1 MLVVEELSR
10 VSPKRNTALTIGVFD
25 GVHLGHQLLVSK
37 VKEKAAAAN
46 LDSVVVTF
54 LHHPRLVLGR
64 QSHITFITSV
74 EERISLLE
82 KMGVSHVVALSFT
95 HELARL
101 SPREFITL
109 LMDYLK
115 MREMIIGPDF
125 ALGKGRSGN
134 IASLQAL
141 GVELGFG
148 IEVVPPLLYQ
158 GEVVSSTAVR
168 GALARGEVNKMN
180 KLLGRHFTLSG
191 QVERGDSRGKT
202 LGYPTANLIPN
213 EEQALPADGVYASYA
228 FTGGQRFNA
237 VLNIGVRPTFRGE
250 RRIVEVHILDFS
262 RNIYGQELKIELI
275 DRLRDEMKFPG
286 PEELKI
292 QLAKDVELARLL
304 LGRHETPNR

>member
-1 MLVVEELSR
+1 MLVEEELSR
-10 VSPKRNTALTIGVFD
+10 VSPKRHTALTIGVFD

-64 QSHITFITSV
+64 QSHITFITSI
-74 EERISLLE
+74 EERISRLQGL
-82 KMGVSHVVALSFT
+82 GVSHVVTLSFT

-101 SPREFITL
+101 SAREFVTL

-115 MREMIIGPDF
+115 MRELVIGPDF
-125 ALGKGRSGN
+125 ALGKERSGN

-141 GVELGFG
+141 GAELGFG

-180 KLLGRHFTLSG
+180 KLLGRHFTLTG
-191 QVERGDSRGKT
+191 QVEKGDARGRT
-202 LGYPTANLIPN
+202 LGFPTANLIPN
-213 EEQALPADGVYASYA
+213 EEQALPADGVYACYA
-228 FTGGQRFNA
+228 ILAKQKYQG
-237 VLNIGVRPTFRGE
+237 VLNIGVRPTFRGVQ
-250 RRIVEVHILDFS
+250 RLVEVHILDFS
-262 RNIYGQELKIELI
+262 GNIYGQELQVELI

-286 PEELKI
+286 PEELKV
-292 QLAKDVELARLL
+292 QMGKDVELARLL
-304 LGRHETPNR
+304 LGGSKTTM

>member
-1 MLVVEELSR
+1 MLVEEELSR
-10 VSPKRNTALTIGVFD
+10 VSPKRHTALTIGVFD

-64 QSHITFITSV
+64 QSHITFITSI
-74 EERISLLE
+74 EERISRLQGL
-82 KMGVSHVVALSFT
+82 GVSHVVTLSFT

-101 SPREFITL
+101 SAREFVTL

-115 MREMIIGPDF
+115 MRELVIGPDF
-125 ALGKGRSGN
+125 ALGKERSGN

-141 GVELGFG
+141 GSELGFG

-180 KLLGRHFTLSG
+180 KLLGRHFTLTG
-191 QVERGDSRGKT
+191 QVEKGDARGRT
-202 LGYPTANLIPN
+202 LGFPTANLIPN
-213 EEQALPADGVYASYA
+213 EEQALPADGVYACYA
-228 FTGGQRFNA
+228 ILAKQKYQG
-237 VLNIGVRPTFRGE
+237 VLNIGVRPTFRGVQ
-250 RRIVEVHILDFS
+250 RLVEVHILDFS
-262 RNIYGQELKIELI
+262 GNIYGQELQVELI

-292 QLAKDVELARLL
+292 QMGKDVELARLL
-304 LGRHETPNR
+304 LGGSKTTM

>member
-1 MLVVEELSR
+1 MLVEEELSR
-10 VSPKRNTALTIGVFD
+10 VSPKRHTALTIGVFD

-64 QSHITFITSV
+64 QSHITFITSI
-74 EERISLLE
+74 EERISRLQGL
-82 KMGVSHVVALSFT
+82 GVSHVVTLSFT

-101 SPREFITL
+101 SAREFVTL
-109 LMDYLK
+109 LMEYLK
-115 MREMIIGPDF
+115 MRELVIGPDF
-125 ALGKGRSGN
+125 ALGKERSGN

-141 GVELGFG
+141 GSELGFG

-158 GEVVSSTAVR
+158 GEVVSSTAIR

-180 KLLGRHFTLSG
+180 KLLGRHFTLTG
-191 QVERGDSRGKT
+191 QVEKGDARGRT
-202 LGYPTANLIPN
+202 LGFPTANLMPD
-213 EEQALPADGVYASYA
+213 EEQALPADGVYACYA
-228 FTGGQRFNA
+228 LVGGERHNA
-237 VLNIGVRPTFRGE
+237 VLNIGVRPTFRGVQ
-250 RRIVEVHILDFS
+250 RLVEVHILDFS
-262 RNIYGQELKIELI
+262 GNIYGQELQVELI

-292 QLAKDVELARLL
+292 QMAKDVELARLL
-304 LGRHETPNR
+304 LGGSKTTM

>member
-1 MLVVEELSR
+1 MLVEEELSR
-10 VSPKRNTALTIGVFD
+10 VSPKRHTALTIGVFD
-25 GVHLGHQLLVSK
+25 GVHLGHQLLVNK

-54 LHHPRLVLGR
+54 LHHPRMVLGR
-64 QSHITFITSV
+64 QSHITFITSI
-74 EERISLLE
+74 EERVSRLQGL
-82 KMGVSHVVALSFT
+82 GVSHVVTISFT

-101 SPREFITL
+101 SPREFVTL

-115 MREMIIGPDF
+115 MRELVIGPDF
-125 ALGKGRSGN
+125 ALGKERSGN

-141 GVELGFG
+141 GSELGFG

-180 KLLGRHFTLSG
+180 KLLGRHFTLTG
-191 QVERGDSRGKT
+191 QVEKGDARGRT
-202 LGYPTANLIPN
+202 LGFPTANLIPN
-213 EEQALPADGVYASYA
+213 EEQALPADGVYACYA
-228 FTGGQRFNA
+228 IVAKQKHQA
-237 VLNIGVRPTFRGE
+237 VLNIGVRPTFRGIQ
-250 RRIVEVHILDFS
+250 RLVEVHILDFS
-262 RNIYGQELKIELI
+262 GNIYGQELQVELI

-292 QLAKDVELARLL
+292 QMAKDVELARLL
-304 LGRHETPNR
+304 LGGSKTTM